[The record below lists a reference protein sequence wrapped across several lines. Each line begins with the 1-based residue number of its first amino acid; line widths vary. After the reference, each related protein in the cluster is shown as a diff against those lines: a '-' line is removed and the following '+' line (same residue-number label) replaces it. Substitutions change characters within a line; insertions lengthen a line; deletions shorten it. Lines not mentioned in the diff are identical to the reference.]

1 MINVINLIIIMLFVL
16 VDVNC
21 EGKLFHE
28 GEKRNQEYIATLEI
42 KINWTAR
49 LISQKVKTKKG
60 NHTILMV
67 LI

>member
-42 KINWTAR
+42 KIN
-49 LISQKVKTKKG
+49 
-60 NHTILMV
+60 
-67 LI
+67 